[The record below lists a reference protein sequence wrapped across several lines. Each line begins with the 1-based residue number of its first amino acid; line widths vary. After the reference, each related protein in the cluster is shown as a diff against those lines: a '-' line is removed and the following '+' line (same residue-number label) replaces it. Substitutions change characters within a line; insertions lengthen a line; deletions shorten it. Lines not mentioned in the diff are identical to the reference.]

1 MIAVWGLLKTPP
13 SPSPNASKGVFRR
26 APRRPKYGV
35 CIDLQSILNNPLFFL
50 FFSCA
55 GSAHDYNVWNE
66 IFTLPY

>member
-1 MIAVWGLLKTPP
+1 VIAVWGLLKTPP
-13 SPSPNASKGVFRR
+13 SPPPNGSKQVFRGAR
-26 APRRPKYGV
+26 RRPKYGAH
-35 CIDLQSILNNPLFFL
+35 IDLQSILNNPLFFL